1 MAMLLKVLNIN
12 KKVEGQF
19 ALRDVSFV
27 QSKHQKIAI
36 SGETGSGKSTL
47 LKIIAGL
54 IQPDEGDI
62 LFENEKVIGPSEKL
76 VPGHPFIAYL
86 SQYFELQKFLTVAQ
100 ILSYANLLSE
110 RQAIELYRVCEI
122 DHLLS
127 RKTDQ
132 LSGGEKQRI
141 AIARLLIS
149 SPKLLLLDEPF
160 SHLDLFHKNVLKSV
174 INNICKKL
182 AITCMLVSHDPA
194 DTLSWADK
202 IIVLKD
208 GKLIQEGAPELLY
221 NQPVNEYVAG
231 LFGKYFILSP
241 TQMKNLF
248 VGVNKHRIKSFYRP
262 QDFRLTEKS
271 KGSIKGKV
279 KSINFFGSY
288 FELEIIIL
296 GSIITVRALERK
308 IEVGDKVYLAI
319 R

>member
-1 MAMLLKVLNIN
+1 MGVLLRVSKVS
-12 KKVEGQF
+12 KKGGGQF
-19 ALRDVSFV
+19 ALEDISFV
-27 QSKHQKIAI
+27 QSKNQKVAIA
-36 SGETGSGKSTL
+36 GETGSGKSTL

-54 IQPDEGDI
+54 IQPDKGDI
-62 LFENEKVIGPSEKL
+62 FLEKEKVIGPSDKL
-76 VPGHPFIAYL
+76 VPGHTSIAYL

-110 RQAIELYRVCEI
+110 RQANELYGVCEI

-141 AIARLLIS
+141 AIARLLIA

-160 SHLDLFHKNVLKSV
+160 SHLDLSHKNVLKSV

-182 AITCMLVSHDPA
+182 GITCILVSHDPA

-202 IIVLKD
+202 ILVMKD
-208 GKLIQEGAPELLY
+208 GQLIQEGAPELLY

-241 TQMKNLF
+241 TQVKNLF
-248 VGVNKHRIKSFYRP
+248 VGVNKRRIKSFYRP

-279 KSINFFGSY
+279 KSVNFFGTY
-288 FELEIIIL
+288 FELEISIL
-296 GSIITVRALERK
+296 KSIITVRTLERK
-308 IEVGDKVYLAI
+308 IVVGDKVYIAI

>member
-1 MAMLLKVLNIN
+1 MGVLLRVSNVS
-12 KKVEGQF
+12 KKGAGQF
-19 ALRDVSFV
+19 ALQDISFV
-27 QSKHQKIAI
+27 QSKNQKVAIA
-36 SGETGSGKSTL
+36 GETGSGKSTL

-110 RQAIELYRVCEI
+110 RQANELYRVCEI

-160 SHLDLFHKNVLKSV
+160 SHLDLSHKNVLKSV
-174 INNICKKL
+174 INNICEKL
-182 AITCMLVSHDPA
+182 GITCILVSHDPA

-202 IIVLKD
+202 ILVMKD
-208 GKLIQEGAPELLY
+208 GQLIQEGVPEMLY

-241 TQMKNLF
+241 TQLKNLF
-248 VGVNKHRIKSFYRP
+248 EGVNKRKIKSFYRP
-262 QDFRLTEKS
+262 QDFILTEKA

-279 KSINFFGSY
+279 RSVNFFGTF
-288 FELEIIIL
+288 FELEISIL
-296 GSIITVRALERK
+296 KSIITVRTLERK
-308 IEVGDKVYLAI
+308 ILVGDKVYIAF